1 MYKSDIL
8 NLINNINKKQKE
20 ITEAKIIFNNL
31 KVDKESK
38 MNRNYNRFKERFEVL
53 DNEEKRIKSLF
64 DNKFFKF
71 IKIFDFLNENE
82 IIENKNFQINTEIG
96 CLNMNPKTIIGVNYS
111 DRIISLDKKS
121 ISYKF
126 NLKKII
132 NSMSYSFY
140 SKETKLPLVPNKII
154 FKYDNHIDNFTESYF
169 RYFNNNN
176 TTDFISKFIFEPKQV
191 KEIIF
196 YFDEEV
202 EINNSFVKFDSIQ
215 YQKDNQATFLIENNY
230 KLNIFNIFKKSNEL
244 FKEFIF
250 SYSKDNNKFENI
262 DFINNEGII
271 KLKDKNNFILKIET
285 NDKKI
290 KQQEKAEI
298 KNSTIDFKSLEKE
311 HGVYKI
317 PSNDISLESIKITFP
332 ISSSNIIKEKFSQLS
347 ISETEHFS
355 AGGGILT
362 LNQNHIKNIS
372 EIDKEKLGN
381 LKLYDDE
388 IILKTN
394 SEALNF
400 YFDKENNLIYTSSFL
415 SKYNFYLTYQYKEKE
430 EQIGDEYYT
439 PMLFE
444 FSLKG

>member
-20 ITEAKIIFNNL
+20 ITEAKTIFNNL

-111 DRIISLDKKS
+111 DRTISLDKKS

-126 NLKKII
+126 NLKKVI

-230 KLNIFNIFKKSNEL
+230 KLSIFNIF
-244 FKEFIF
+244 
-250 SYSKDNNKFENI
+250 
-262 DFINNEGII
+262 
-271 KLKDKNNFILKIET
+271 T
-285 NDKKI
+285 
-290 KQQEKAEI
+290 EI
-298 KNSTIDFKSLEKE
+298 KSSTIDFKSLEKE

-332 ISSSNIIKEKFSQLS
+332 ISSSNLIKEKFSQLN
-347 ISETEHFS
+347 ISENEHFS

-372 EIDKEKLGN
+372 EIDKEKLEN